1 MGAEPHLW
9 GVWCRSLYKSFQVKG
24 AEGAGAETYI
34 CSLSGRTIVYKGM
47 VRSVVLEPFYKD
59 LSDTR

>member
-1 MGAEPHLW
+1 M
-9 GVWCRSLYKSFQVKG
+9 CRSLYKSFQVKG

-59 LSDTR
+59 LSDAR